1 MHLISAAINM
11 STLIATDDRNLSKV
25 YTRLHRKKKN
35 NTKTRVKRQPSNFK
49 RKLNDQ
55 LESCK
60 RREEGT
66 FSLRTI
72 LFALF
77 VLRSNDHDERS
88 QNFVIYQ
95 GSQTSLRTF
104 VICALLRF
112 QCKNRTTVRV
122 EMFTDGSLFD

>member
-25 YTRLHRKKKN
+25 YTRLHQKKNSRKK
-35 NTKTRVKRQPSNFK
+35 RVKRQPSNFK
-49 RKLNDQ
+49 GKLNDQ

-60 RREEGT
+60 RQEEGT

-72 LFALF
+72 FFALF

-95 GSQTSLRTF
+95 GNQTSLRTF

-112 QCKNRTTVRV
+112 QCKNRTAVRV
-122 EMFTDGSLFD
+122 EMFTDRSLFD